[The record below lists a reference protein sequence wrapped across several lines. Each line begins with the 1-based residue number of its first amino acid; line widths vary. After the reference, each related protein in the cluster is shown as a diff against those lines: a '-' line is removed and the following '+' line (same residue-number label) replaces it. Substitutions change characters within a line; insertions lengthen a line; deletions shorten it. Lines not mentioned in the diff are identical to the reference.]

1 MDEHLDKLAEKIEK
15 KIIEKEQLEHRLQRA
30 ENRMEYLASKERKE
44 RTHRLITKGAAVES
58 IIPETKGIGERAFY
72 LAIESFF
79 GNEDNRRIFCAE
91 LTRQTTVVQEE
102 NRAISER
109 GK

>member
-44 RTHRLITKGAAVES
+44 S
-58 IIPETKGIGERAFY
+58 IGKPFRERK
-72 LAIESFF
+72 
-79 GNEDNRRIFCAE
+79 RKK
-91 LTRQTTVVQEE
+91 
-102 NRAISER
+102 SEIKPIDIV
-109 GK
+109 G